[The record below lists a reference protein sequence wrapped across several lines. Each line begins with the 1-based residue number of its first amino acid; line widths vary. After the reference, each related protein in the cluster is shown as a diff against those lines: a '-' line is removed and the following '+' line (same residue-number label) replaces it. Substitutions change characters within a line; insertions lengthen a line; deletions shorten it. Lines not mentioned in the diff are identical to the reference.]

1 MQEYLKDSKLSLEMK
16 RTVYKW
22 QTHTENFK
30 MNYKNSYD
38 DLNCDICNSHP
49 ESQESSFACKGV
61 AKLEV
66 PNVKYSDIFEA
77 NIPNNVVRV
86 IQSIS
91 ESRKVRLTEIRQ

>member
-22 QTHTENFK
+22 RTHTENFK

-49 ESQESSFACKGV
+49 DSQESSLTCTGV

-77 NIPNNVVRV
+77 NIPNNIVRF
-86 IQSIS
+86 IESIS
-91 ESRKVRLTEIRQ
+91 ESRKVRLREIRQ